1 MIIVSDTTPLN
12 YLILIDQVHI
22 LHELYESVLIPQSVF
37 DEMQRAET
45 PTEVHAWVTDRPEW
59 LEVRPAQAPVTA
71 LKLGA
76 GESEAIALALEL
88 HADALLLDDK
98 KARQEAQR
106 RGLTVTG
113 TLAVLATAA
122 RRGLVDLPTAI
133 ARLQQTSFRAPTML
147 IQSLLDQD
155 RERKEPSGSTEE

>member
-12 YLILIDQVHI
+12 YLILIDQVHV
-22 LHELYESVLIPQSVF
+22 LHELYDSVLIPQSVF

-45 PTEVHAWVTDRPEW
+45 PAEVRSWITARPGW
-59 LEVRPAQAPVTA
+59 LEVRSAQATDPS

-76 GESEAIALALEL
+76 GESDAIALALEL
-88 HADALLLDDK
+88 HADALLLDDR
-98 KARQEAQR
+98 KARREAQR

-122 RRGLVDLPTAI
+122 RRGLIDLPTAI
-133 ARLQQTSFRAPTML
+133 TRLQQTTFRAPAAL
-147 IQSLLDQD
+147 IQSLLDEDRKRKGQD
-155 RERKEPSGSTEE
+155 GGSKE

>member
-1 MIIVSDTTPLN
+1 
-12 YLILIDQVHI
+12 
-22 LHELYESVLIPQSVF
+22 VF
-37 DEMQRAET
+37 DEMQRVET
-45 PTEVHAWVTDRPEW
+45 PAEVHVWITAKPEW
-59 LEVRPAQAPVTA
+59 LEVRPVQAPDPS

-88 HADALLLDDK
+88 HADALLLDDH
-98 KARQEAQR
+98 KARQEAQK

-122 RRGLVDLPTAI
+122 RRDLVDLPTTI
-133 ARLQQTSFRAPTML
+133 AQLQKTTFRAPATL

-155 RERKEPSGSTEE
+155 RERKEQGSGAEE

>member
-12 YLILIDQVHI
+12 YLILIDQVQI
-22 LHELYESVLIPQSVF
+22 LHELYDSVLIPQSVF

-45 PTEVHAWVTDRPEW
+45 PTEVRAWFAARPRW
-59 LEVRPAQAPVTA
+59 LEVRPAQAHDPS

-76 GESEAIALALEL
+76 GESEAITLALEL
-88 HADALLLDDK
+88 HADALLLDDR

-113 TLAVLATAA
+113 TL
-122 RRGLVDLPTAI
+122 
-133 ARLQQTSFRAPTML
+133 
-147 IQSLLDQD
+147 
-155 RERKEPSGSTEE
+155 

>member
-22 LHELYESVLIPQSVF
+22 LHELYESVLIPQSVS

-45 PTEVHAWVTDRPEW
+45 PAEVRAWVTERPEW
-59 LEVRPAQAPVTA
+59 LEVRLAQITDPS

-88 HADALLLDDK
+88 HADALLLDDR
-98 KARQEAQR
+98 KARQEAQK

-122 RRGLVDLPTAI
+122 RRDLVDLPTAI
-133 ARLQQTSFRAPTML
+133 ARLQKTTFRAPATL

-155 RERKEPSGSTEE
+155 RERKEQGGGSEV

>member
-12 YLILIDQVHI
+12 YLILIGQVHV
-22 LHELYESVLIPQSVF
+22 LHELYGSVLIPQSVF

-45 PTEVHAWVTDRPEW
+45 PAEVRVWIAARPEW
-59 LEVRPAQAPVTA
+59 LEVRPAQATDPS

-76 GESEAIALALEL
+76 GEREAIALALEL
-88 HADALLLDDK
+88 HADALLLDDR
-98 KARQEAQR
+98 KARQEAQK

-113 TLAVLATAA
+113 TLAVLAAAA
-122 RRGLVDLPTAI
+122 RRDLVDLPTAI
-133 ARLQQTSFRAPTML
+133 TRLQQTTFRAPLAL

-155 RERKEPSGSTEE
+155 RERKKRSGSSEE

>member
-1 MIIVSDTTPLN
+1 
-12 YLILIDQVHI
+12 
-22 LHELYESVLIPQSVF
+22 
-37 DEMQRAET
+37 
-45 PTEVHAWVTDRPEW
+45 
-59 LEVRPAQAPVTA
+59 

-88 HADALLLDDK
+88 HADALLLDDR

-122 RRGLVDLPTAI
+122 RRDLIDLPTAI
-133 ARLQQTSFRAPTML
+133 ARLQQTTFRAPTAL
-147 IQSLLDQD
+147 IQSLLDDD
-155 RERKEPSGSTEE
+155 RERKERGGSTGE

>member
-12 YLILIDQVHI
+12 YLILIDQAHV
-22 LHELYESVLIPQSVF
+22 LHELYDSVIVPQSVF

-45 PTEVHAWVTDRPEW
+45 PAEVRAWVAARPQW
-59 LEVRPAQAPVTA
+59 LEVRPVQATDPS

-76 GESEAIALALEL
+76 GEREAIALALEF
-88 HADALLLDDK
+88 HADAILLDDR
-98 KARQEAQR
+98 KARREAER

-122 RRGLVDLPTAI
+122 RRGLLDLPAAI
-133 ARLQQTSFRAPTML
+133 ALLQQTTFRAPSAL

-155 RERKEPSGSTEE
+155 CERRERDESEA

>member
-12 YLILIDQVHI
+12 YLILINQVHI
-22 LHELYESVLIPQSVF
+22 LHELYDSVLIPQSVF

-45 PTEVHAWVTDRPEW
+45 PAEVRAWIADRPQW
-59 LEVRPAQAPVTA
+59 LEIRPAQASDPS

-76 GESEAIALALEL
+76 GESEAISLALEL
-88 HADALLLDDK
+88 HADALLLDDR
-98 KARQEAQR
+98 KARQEAQK

-122 RRGLVDLPTAI
+122 RRDLVDLPTAI
-133 ARLQQTSFRAPTML
+133 TQLQKTTFRAPATL

-155 RERKEPSGSTEE
+155 RERKGQDDDTGE

>member
-12 YLILIDQVHI
+12 YLILIDQAHI
-22 LHELYESVLIPQSVF
+22 LHELYDSVLIPQSVF

-45 PTEVHAWVTDRPEW
+45 PAEVRAWITDRPEW
-59 LEVRPAQAPVTA
+59 LEVRPAQTTDPS

-88 HADALLLDDK
+88 HADALLLDDR
-98 KARQEAQR
+98 KARQEAQK

-122 RRGLVDLPTAI
+122 RRDLVELPTAI
-133 ARLQQTSFRAPTML
+133 ARLQKTTFRAPATL

-155 RERKEPSGSTEE
+155 RERKEQGGGSEE

>member
-12 YLILIDQVHI
+12 YLILIGQVHI
-22 LHELYESVLIPQSVF
+22 LHELYDSVLIPQSVF

-45 PTEVHAWVTDRPEW
+45 PAEVRAWVTEHPEW
-59 LEVRPAQAPVTA
+59 LEMRPAQTIDPS

-76 GESEAIALALEL
+76 GEREAIALALEL
-88 HADALLLDDK
+88 HADALLLDDR
-98 KARQEAQR
+98 KARQEAQK

-122 RRGLVDLPTAI
+122 RRDLIDLPTAI
-133 ARLQQTSFRAPTML
+133 ARLQKTTFRAPAIL

-155 RERKEPSGSTEE
+155 RERKEQGGGTEE